1 MALLGNGNNSY
12 LENLNMGA
20 LDITPMVFLLLNGLT
35 DLYDRD
41 WETKLMRYF
50 TSLVIAFQPL

>member
-35 DLYDRD
+35 DLYWVDACFRIV
-41 WETKLMRYF
+41 TGKQ
-50 TSLVIAFQPL
+50 S